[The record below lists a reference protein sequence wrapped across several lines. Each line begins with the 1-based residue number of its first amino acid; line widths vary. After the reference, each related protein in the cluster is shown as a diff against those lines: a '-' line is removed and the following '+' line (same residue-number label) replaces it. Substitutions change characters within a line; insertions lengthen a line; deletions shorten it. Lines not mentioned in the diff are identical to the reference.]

1 MDVAIKVFHDKQ
13 IKQYMTT
20 KPQLQK
26 ILPGILHTE
35 NETHKTVRDRQYQT
49 TEEKTRNHRVALIQ
63 LHTIKHLNNKTT
75 KCQKSPHT
83 YQY

>member
-35 NETHKTVRDRQYQT
+35 NETHKTVRKQAVP
-49 TEEKTRNHRVALIQ
+49 NHRR
-63 LHTIKHLNNKTT
+63 KDKE
-75 KCQKSPHT
+75 S
-83 YQY
+83 